1 MIGLDQSAQDA
12 YKTSRDMRKE
22 NKISGKKQLG
32 LAVVGCGVV
41 GRMRATLAKDFPG
54 IGWIGLSDMNERSG
68 LKLKADNDADFFT
81 TDFYEL
87 IARPEVD
94 AVIVATSTWAHVEP
108 ILAAVEQGHMLMIE
122 KPLAT
127 DAVQSA
133 LVLDAIEKAG
143 VDAVVGYTQ
152 RFRRRFLAVKERIT
166 TGQIGEATAVVVR
179 AFMNRM
185 APTGETRLTQDRRHL
200 TPMVVSGTH
209 SLDMAMWLLGEQA
222 KPVSIFA
229 RSTEKILTDIGTKDA
244 TFGVFTMEDG
254 AIFSMNICWA
264 LPKVWPGAVYG
275 LEIGIVGTR
284 GVIDIEDTHRDVIL
298 ASEFNQGPAYR
309 PDDFEIEAER
319 NVDFLTSFPPGDIYD
334 GELWGPMREE
344 TNSWFNRIYS
354 GKRTPHA
361 TAAEGHKNLVLT
373 MAMDL
378 SAKRRKEVHLPVDLK
393 ELMEGLDE

>member
-1 MIGLDQSAQDA
+1 MAD
-12 YKTSRDMRKE
+12 
-22 NKISGKKQLG
+22 KKQLG

-41 GRMRATLAKDFPG
+41 GRMRATLAKDYPG
-54 IGWIGLSDMNERSG
+54 IGWIGLSDVNEKVG
-68 LKLKADNDADFFT
+68 HALKDDIDADYFT
-81 TDFYEL
+81 NDFHEL

-108 ILAAVEQGHMLMIE
+108 TLAAVEHGHSLFIE

-127 DAVQSA
+127 DARQSA
-133 LVLDAIEKAG
+133 EVLAAIEAAG
-143 VDAVVGYTQ
+143 IDAVVGYTQ
-152 RFRRRFLAVKERIT
+152 RFRRRFLVVKERIS
-166 TGQIGEATAVVVR
+166 TGQIGELNCAVVR

-185 APTGETRLTQDRRHL
+185 APTGEVRLTQDRRHL

-209 SLDMAMWLLGEQA
+209 SLDMCFWLMGDAA
-222 KPVSIFA
+222 KPVSIYA
-229 RSTEKILTDIGTKDA
+229 RSTETILKDLGTKDA
-244 TFGVFTMEDG
+244 TFGVFTMENG

-264 LPKVWPGAVYG
+264 LPKEWPGAVYG
-275 LEIGIVGTR
+275 LEIGIVGTE

-298 ASEFNQGPAYR
+298 ATENAQGPAYN
-309 PDDFEIEAER
+309 PDGLTIEVER
-319 NVDFLTSFPPGDIYD
+319 NVDFLTSFPPGDMYD

-361 TAAEGHKNLVLT
+361 TAAEGHRNLVLT

-378 SAKRRKEVHLPVDLK
+378 SAKRCAELKLPIDPA
-393 ELMEGLDE
+393 ELMAGLEE